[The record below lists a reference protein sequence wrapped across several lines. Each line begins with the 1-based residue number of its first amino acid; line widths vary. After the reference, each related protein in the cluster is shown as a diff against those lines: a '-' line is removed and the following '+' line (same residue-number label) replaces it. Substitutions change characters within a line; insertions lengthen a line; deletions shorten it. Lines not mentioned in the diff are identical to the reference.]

1 VRGVATVKI
10 WIDMVNIPHV
20 HFFHPIIRNLSQYD
34 YVLTYRARGE
44 TYELAKLLDLPGK
57 NIGTD
62 SRSTF
67 RKVVNIQVRTI
78 RMLAEVRSYDWILS
92 LENAMSILNGVLKR
106 KRSIL
111 FLDNDIKYR
120 KIKSI
125 FQRYENRIKNMSD
138 HVVVPRSSLEEFS
151 NYIDRSK
158 LTGYDGYK
166 EDIYLSEY
174 RPDPD
179 FLRKVPFEDFV
190 VIRPETLGS
199 LYVRKNRSLV
209 PDLIKILRKE
219 NYNIIYLPRE
229 PEDYEFGRVEGVHMP
244 EKVLNGLDLCHYS
257 KAVLTGS
264 GTMAREGAIM
274 GRCSVSFY
282 PGGDLLSVDRDLI
295 DRGLMF
301 HSLDPSEIVD
311 HITRSTD
318 SKMEESRERS
328 IAARKE
334 LFGLISDMIGE

>member
-1 VRGVATVKI
+1 
-10 WIDMVNIPHV
+10 MVNIPHV

-44 TYELAKLLDLPGK
+44 TFELAKLLNLPGK
-57 NIGTD
+57 NIGKD

-67 RKVVNIQVRTI
+67 RKVLNIQMRTI
-78 RMLAEVRSYDWILS
+78 RLMTEVRGYDWILS
-92 LENAMSILNGVLKR
+92 LENAMSILNGVMKR

-120 KIKSI
+120 KIKSV
-125 FQRYENRIKNMSD
+125 FQRYENRIKNMS
-138 HVVVPRSSLEEFS
+138 HRVVVPRSSLEEFS

-158 LTGYDGYK
+158 LIGYNGYK
-166 EDIYLSEY
+166 EDIYLSGY
-174 RPDPD
+174 KPDPE
-179 FLRKVPFEDFV
+179 FLKKVPFRDFV

-209 PDLIKILRKE
+209 PDLIKSLKRE

-229 PEDYEFGRVEGVHMP
+229 QEDYAFGRVEGVHMP
-244 EKVLNGLDLCHYS
+244 ENVLNGLDLCHYS

-274 GRCSVSFY
+274 GKCSVSFY

-295 DRGLMF
+295 DKGLMY
-301 HSLDPSEIVD
+301 HSLDPSDIVD
-311 HITRSTD
+311 HISKSTD
-318 SKMEESRERS
+318 SRMTKSRERS
-328 IAARKE
+328 ERARDE
-334 LFGLISDMIGE
+334 LFRVISDIIEK